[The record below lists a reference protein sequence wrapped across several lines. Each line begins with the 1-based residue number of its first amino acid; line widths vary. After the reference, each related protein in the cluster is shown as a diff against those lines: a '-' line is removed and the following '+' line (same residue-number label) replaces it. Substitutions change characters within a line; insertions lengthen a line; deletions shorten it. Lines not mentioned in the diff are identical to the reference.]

1 MVTAFDVPLGPASGA
16 SGATTVSSETGR
28 LGSRREWQAAYIQRL
43 LISDTLVVIAAVALA
58 QWIRFGAGDVL
69 ASYEAIH
76 NLSYTLISA
85 ALIAMWIGVLVVFR
99 TRSVRVIGGGAEE
112 YRRIFVATV
121 RLFGLIA
128 IVSLLFRLDLARL
141 YLAIAFPV
149 GLTGLLLSRW
159 CWRQAIARKRARG
172 EFQTSVLVVGGE
184 RAVRNLAESFARGTA
199 DGYRVVGVC
208 MPGHAGEHGD
218 TITVGGRDIP
228 VLGSERDVVDS
239 LQFCHADT
247 VAVTATEHLGHEG
260 MRDLAW
266 ALEPHHVDLVV
277 APGMMDVAGP
287 RLSMRPVAGLPLI
300 HVEKPQFHGSNKFA
314 KTAFDLISAS
324 LVLVALAPLM
334 LIVAAIIKV
343 GDRGPIFYR
352 QERVGLNGE
361 TFRMWKFRSMVPR
374 ADEKF
379 AAVREALGQAG
390 GTFFKS
396 AKDPRITPIGRLIRK
411 TSVDELPQLFNVLTR
426 DMSMVGPRP
435 LIEGEGLGV
444 PGFVER
450 RMLVRPGMTGLW
462 QVSGRSALSGEDR
475 IRLDLFYVENWS
487 MTQDLLIIGKTVRAV
502 IGSDGAY

>member
-1 MVTAFDVPLGPASGA
+1 MTAFDVPLGPASGVP
-16 SGATTVSSETGR
+16 GATTVSSETGR
-28 LGSRREWQAAYIQRL
+28 LGSRREWQAVYIRRL

-58 QWIRFGAGDVL
+58 QWIRFGAGDAL

-85 ALIAMWIGVLVVFR
+85 ALIAMWIGALVVFR
-99 TRSVRVIGGGAEE
+99 TRSVRVIGAGAEE

-149 GLTGLLLSRW
+149 GLAGLLLSRW

-184 RAVRNLAESFARGTA
+184 RAVRNLTESFARGTA
-199 DGYRVVGVC
+199 EGYRVVGVC
-208 MPGHAGEHGD
+208 MPGHTGEHGD
-218 TITVGGRDIP
+218 TITVGGRVIP
-228 VLGSERDVVDS
+228 VLGNERDVVDS

-266 ALEPHHVDLVV
+266 ALEPHEVDLVV

-314 KTAFDLISAS
+314 KTAFDLVAAL
-324 LVLVALAPLM
+324 LVLVALAPVM
-334 LIVAAIIKV
+334 LIVAAIIKI

-361 TFRMWKFRSMVPR
+361 TFRMWKFRSMVPN
-374 ADEKF
+374 ADKKF
-379 AAVREALGQAG
+379 AAIREALGQSE

-396 AKDPRITPIGRLIRK
+396 AKDPRITPIGRFIRK

-462 QVSGRSALSGEDR
+462 QVSGRSALSEEDR